1 MTMPR
6 FAAEASLYKTSGHY
20 RTGGHIN
27 SSAQTGSRVWPAVRE
42 QGGEVI
48 DVCEDDPSKCWPPP
62 LTEPPVG
69 GGDGWPPGGGPTDPG
84 FGPGGGGGTP
94 PGPRHC
100 HRSDFGSEDE
110 FELAVG
116 DCIQWGGLGAYAWC
130 IPQRG
135 GGSKKLCCR
144 KQPNGRSQCV
154 PLSDVPHPIAK
165 EAL

>member
-110 FELAVG
+110 FELAGADRMAVTAGGDVG
-116 DCIQWGGLGAYAWC
+116 WG
-130 IPQRG
+130 PT
-135 GGSKKLCCR
+135 
-144 KQPNGRSQCV
+144 RSVRRPCFRMK
-154 PLSDVPHPIAK
+154 HPIPSSHGECSRARQQGR
-165 EAL
+165 APR